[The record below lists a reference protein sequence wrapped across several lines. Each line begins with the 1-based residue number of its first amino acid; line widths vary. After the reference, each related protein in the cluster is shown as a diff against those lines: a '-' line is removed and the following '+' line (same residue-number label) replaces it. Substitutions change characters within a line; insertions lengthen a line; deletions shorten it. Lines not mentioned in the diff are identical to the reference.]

1 MTANMSQRVTAIT
14 RPAPAPALLTV
25 FGAAN
30 PSRRTMLYLPLR
42 VLLAALAWA
51 ALALTGCGGGENNV
65 TSGNKSHT
73 LHWGNGAEPQE
84 LDPHIVTGIP
94 EHHIIVAL
102 LEGLVLKD
110 PLTLEPIPGVATSW
124 TVNETGTVYTFQLRP
139 NARWS
144 NGDPLT
150 AEDFVWSWQRALQPE
165 LGNLY
170 AYMYYPIKNAE
181 AYATGKLNDFS
192 QVGVKALSSHQ
203 LQVTLTHPTPYFLQL
218 LDHYSMFPVHRPT
231 IEAFGAPSERGTRWT
246 RAGNF
251 VGNGA
256 FVLAQWDLNKV
267 VVVKKNPLYWDAEQ
281 VALNEIRFY
290 PTENVSTEERM
301 FRAGQLHVTGSLPT
315 DKIAVYRQQAP
326 QFLRISPYL
335 GTYYYRINTRVPHL
349 GDKRVRRALALAI
362 DRQSIVD
369 NVTRGGQ
376 IPASTFTPPDTLNYS
391 AEPAF
396 GYDPQRAR
404 ELLSAAGY
412 PNGDGFPTT
421 EILYNTSEGHQKI
434 AVALQQMWKT
444 VLNIDVTLNNQD
456 WKVYLDNEASGNFQ
470 ISRSGWIGD
479 YVDPNTFLDL
489 WLTGGGNNRTG
500 WSNLEYDEL
509 VTQKAPTASDRATR
523 YGYFRRAEAILLD
536 EMPVIP
542 LYIYTSVHLV
552 HDSVIGMPGNI
563 LDYALYKNISLRAD
577 H

>member
-1 MTANMSQRVTAIT
+1 MT
-14 RPAPAPALLTV
+14 LLT
-25 FGAAN
+25 A
-30 PSRRTMLYLPLR
+30 MLC
-42 VLLAALAWA
+42 AI
-51 ALALTGCGGGENNV
+51 LALTACGGGENNV
-65 TSGNKSHT
+65 TTGNRSQT

-110 PLTLEPIPGVATSW
+110 PVTLEPIPGVAESW
-124 TVNETGTVYTFQLRP
+124 SIDESGTVYTFQIRS

-144 NGDPLT
+144 NGDPVT
-150 AEDFVWSWQRALQPE
+150 AADFAWSWQRALQPE

-181 AYATGKLNDFS
+181 AYATGKLDDFS
-192 QVGVKALSSHQ
+192 QVGVKALSRHQ

-218 LDHYSMFPVHRPT
+218 LDHYSMFPVHRST
-231 IEAFGAPSERGTRWT
+231 IESFGAPAERGTRWT

-256 FVLAQWDLNKV
+256 FVLTQWDLNKV
-267 VVVKKNPLYWDAEQ
+267 VVVQKNPQYWDAER

-290 PTENVSTEERM
+290 PTENISTEERM

-315 DKIAVYRQQAP
+315 DKIAVYREQAP

-349 GDKRVRRALALAI
+349 ADKRVRRALALAI

-369 NVTRGGQ
+369 NVTKGGQ

-391 AEPAF
+391 AEPALD
-396 GYDPQRAR
+396 YDPQRAR
-404 ELLSAAGY
+404 ELLAAAGY
-412 PNGDGFPTT
+412 PGGKDFPTT

-470 ISRSGWIGD
+470 ISRAGWIGD

-500 WSNLEYDEL
+500 WSNAEYDRL
-509 VTQKAPTASDRATR
+509 VTQLAPTAPDRDTR
-523 YGYFRRAEAILLD
+523 YDYFRHAEAILLD
-536 EMPVIP
+536 EMPIIP

-552 HDSVIGMPGNI
+552 HDSVNGMPGNI
-563 LDYALYKNISLRAD
+563 LDYVLYKNISLRANN
-577 H
+577 